1 MKKKE
6 KMDAENVKKRKK
18 KVSRVVFAC
27 VHPGLDISAHH
38 CVKCDSIYS
47 YIKEKTQ
54 KKKKKKKKK

>member
-54 KKKKKKKKK
+54 KKK